1 MRDRTST
8 QYAGDYLVSTLAPT
22 RGQKRFAFGFLL
34 VLVAL
39 TAVALYMGRA
49 QLPRIDAFVPA
60 FTVAILTSDLL
71 TAFLLFA
78 QFSILRSRA
87 LIAISSGYLF
97 SGLITLPW
105 ALTSPGIFPDGGFLG
120 AGPQTTAWLYLFWH
134 AGFPLFGIAYALLKQ
149 DRGQSLWHGSV
160 QAAILWNVV
169 IVIGIVCALTVLAT
183 AGQDLLPRIAVSSG
197 DLSPAW
203 IVLLGCS
210 ALVTAL
216 AAILVLL
223 RRSSMLDLWL
233 LVVMVAFLL
242 QLVVAFGTR
251 ARFTVTWYTE
261 RTFALLATALLLFV
275 LLYETATL
283 YGQLVRALLAQRR
296 ERTARLTMQDMV
308 SASIAHEVRQPVA
321 AMTMNAEAGL
331 RWLGRETPDL
341 EEVRAVLRRIVQD
354 GDRAASVIEKTR
366 AAFTTG
372 AGVRTLL
379 EVGNLVR
386 ESLVLAHAE
395 LQTHRISVAVTVADR
410 PSLIMGDQVQLQQV
424 MLNLISNAIDA
435 MVTLKD
441 GERKLRI
448 ECNHHQS
455 GGVMVLVED
464 SGKGVTPSD
473 LDRIFDPLFTTKSQG
488 MGLAI
493 CRSIVEAHQ
502 GTLRV
507 SPDGSRGAVF
517 ELVFPAAAASA
528 PSQPTAKLTHVPADF
543 PL

>member
-1 MRDRTST
+1 MRDET

-39 TAVALYMGRA
+39 TVVALYMGRV

-60 FTVAILTSDLL
+60 FAVAMLTSELL

-97 SGLITLPW
+97 SGLITVPW
-105 ALTSPGIFPDGGFLG
+105 ALTSPGIFPAGGFLG
-120 AGPQTTAWLYLFWH
+120 AGLQTTAWLYLFWH
-134 AGFPLFGIAYALLKQ
+134 AGFPLFGIAYARLKEQ
-149 DRGQSLWHGSV
+149 EGAQTLWHGSV
-160 QAAILWNVV
+160 QAAILWSVV
-169 IVIGIVCALTVLAT
+169 IVIGIVCALTVLAS
-183 AGQDLLPRIAVSSG
+183 AGQDLLPRIAISSTEP
-197 DLSPAW
+197 SPAW

-216 AAILVLL
+216 AAIVVLL

-233 LVVMVAFLL
+233 LVVMVALLL
-242 QLVVAFGTR
+242 QLVVAFGGR

-261 RTFALLATALLLFV
+261 GTFALLATTLLLVV
-275 LLYETATL
+275 LLYETTTL
-283 YGQLVRALLAQRR
+283 YGQLLRALLAHRR
-296 ERTARLTMQDMV
+296 ERTARLTIQDTV

-331 RWLGRETPDL
+331 RWLSRETPDL
-341 EEVRAVLRRIVQD
+341 EEVMAVLHCIVQD
-354 GDRAASVIEKTR
+354 GGRAASVIEKTR

-372 AGVRTLL
+372 AGVRTLV

-395 LQTHRISVAVTVADR
+395 LQAHRISIAVTAADR
-410 PSLIMGDQVQLQQV
+410 LPLITGDQVQLQQV
-424 MLNLISNAIDA
+424 LLNLIANAIDA

-473 LDRIFDPLFTTKSQG
+473 LDRIFDPLFTTKLQGMG

-507 SPDGSRGAVF
+507 SPDRSRGAVF
-517 ELVFPAAAASA
+517 ELVFPAAATSA
-528 PSQPTAKLTHVPADF
+528 PSQPTAN
-543 PL
+543 